1 MAQRSL
7 LQWEDWEDDK
17 ADEKPTNKPPHRRW
31 PRRKA
36 VAVGGKVRKMPLM
49 RFMPHMP
56 ARWRKLIGGLALL
69 VFLVV
74 YAVLIATLASSERFF
89 ESALVE
95 FLFYAIAGLAW
106 VVPAAALVWWME
118 RGGSPE

>member
-1 MAQRSL
+1 
-7 LQWEDWEDDK
+7 
-17 ADEKPTNKPPHRRW
+17 
-31 PRRKA
+31 
-36 VAVGGKVRKMPLM
+36 M
-49 RFMPHMP
+49 RFMPPMP

-89 ESALVE
+89 ASALVE

-118 RGGSPE
+118 RGGSPK